1 MSVSNNTIA
10 HCINEQFEF
19 NYHSNT
25 LFNII
30 DSNGHSFPHWK
41 KSNKNKSQHINT
53 EKDQIILIT
62 KELDNMSKSNICH
75 IDKYQQSALH
85 LAVSQPIMSFNI
97 INVLINCN
105 PSMVKIK
112 NCHGNLAMH
121 IAIFC
126 PAHFQQHSS
135 VDYKVIQLLYEMYPE
150 SVYVKNVFEQSPI
163 QIAVRKNKASVIKFF
178 LNLDAKAVYENLK
191 IEWNWLLN
199 EKCNRHNMNTPLHLR
214 LCSNAILEEIIMLIN
229 EHPQY
234 VLKVNIN
241 GRNPYDIAIIHYHPD
256 ESSRCVVLHTILR
269 TMKNVCKLQQ
279 INNWNNFKLSHHYKE
294 LMYYNWNSRKQA
306 IMFAYKFKDGLYFEI
321 LKWVSLFF

>member
-41 KSNKNKSQHINT
+41 NSNKNKSQHIYT
-53 EKDQIILIT
+53 EKDQIILIK

-135 VDYKVIQLLYEMYPE
+135 VDYKVIQLLYEIYPE
-150 SVYVKNVFEQSPI
+150 SVYVKNVFEQSSI

-178 LNLDAKAVYENLK
+178 LNLDAKAV
-191 IEWNWLLN
+191 
-199 EKCNRHNMNTPLHLR
+199 
-214 LCSNAILEEIIMLIN
+214 
-229 EHPQY
+229 
-234 VLKVNIN
+234 
-241 GRNPYDIAIIHYHPD
+241 
-256 ESSRCVVLHTILR
+256 
-269 TMKNVCKLQQ
+269 
-279 INNWNNFKLSHHYKE
+279 
-294 LMYYNWNSRKQA
+294 
-306 IMFAYKFKDGLYFEI
+306 
-321 LKWVSLFF
+321 